1 MRRNNCR
8 ILCVEV
14 SSMPIATLRRVS
26 SVWIVLGF
34 ALAAGLRFA
43 NAAPFRHVAEWQNR
57 ILGTAFPQSTQLLLA
72 LALAV
77 PGLIALLYS
86 GQREGP
92 AVDFTSEA
100 QDAHKIAQ
108 AQAQIAAATTRL
120 YVILAIAGLSALVAV
135 GALALTLTL
144 PAFGKTAGQQINL
157 ARSGAK
163 LASGPAVV
171 SGVRPASGELRYSSV
186 QYGAKSVVRYLPVVA
201 SAAPAGAKP
210 WLVIQL
216 ADDGLT
222 FNAANLPAR
231 FEGVLAVDG
240 LPKGLEASLKDK
252 GLLGVG
258 ADGHYLVL
266 FTQAKDLYRP
276 YWAVAR
282 EFLMLALVFS
292 LLRACSSGNCDK

>member
-1 MRRNNCR
+1 
-8 ILCVEV
+8 
-14 SSMPIATLRRVS
+14 
-26 SVWIVLGF
+26 
-34 ALAAGLRFA
+34 
-43 NAAPFRHVAEWQNR
+43 
-57 ILGTAFPQSTQLLLA
+57 
-72 LALAV
+72 
-77 PGLIALLYS
+77 
-86 GQREGP
+86 
-92 AVDFTSEA
+92 
-100 QDAHKIAQ
+100 
-108 AQAQIAAATTRL
+108 
-120 YVILAIAGLSALVAV
+120 
-135 GALALTLTL
+135 
-144 PAFGKTAGQQINL
+144 
-157 ARSGAK
+157 
-163 LASGPAVV
+163 
-171 SGVRPASGELRYSSV
+171 LRYSSV

-282 EFLMLALVFS
+282 EFLMLALVFFAFAG
-292 LLRACSSGNCDK
+292 LQFWKLRQMMRR